1 VETWSTSWAVR
12 NLLSELLTPPGV
24 WIVWVLPMLFLIK
37 KHELIKKTLIT
48 VGLVMIW
55 VASTNYFAAHFNNMV
70 GHWMNWP
77 PHITSI
83 ANNPNDLLKGNSE
96 NPQAIVILG
105 GGRRKVALETP
116 PDYQQQNLSSSS
128 IERLRFGARLARQTK
143 LPILVTRSS

>member
-1 VETWSTSWAVR
+1 
-12 NLLSELLTPPGV
+12 
-24 WIVWVLPMLFLIK
+24 
-37 KHELIKKTLIT
+37 
-48 VGLVMIW
+48 
-55 VASTNYFAAHFNNMV
+55 MV